1 MRDVAF
7 FDTNLLVYAAL
18 QPDPRSERAR
28 GLLARGGTVSVQV
41 LNEFANVARRKLRKP
56 WTEVAQALSD
66 IRAFCPPPLPIT
78 LATHE
83 AALGIAGRLGYG
95 FYDSLVIASALE
107 AGCVRLYSEDMQDG
121 QVIEGTLTIRNPFA
135 P

>member
-1 MRDVAF
+1 MRDIAF

-28 GLLARGGTVSVQV
+28 GLLAQGGTVSVQV
-41 LNEFANVARRKLRKP
+41 MNEFANVARRKLRKP

-66 IRAFCPPPLPIT
+66 IRAFCSPPLPIT

-95 FYDSLVIASALE
+95 LYDSLVIASALE
-107 AGCVRLYSEDMQDG
+107 AGCVRLYSEDMQDE

>member
-1 MRDVAF
+1 VRGVAF

-28 GLLARGGTVSVQV
+28 DLLARGGAVSVQV

-56 WTEVAQALSD
+56 WTEVTQALSD
-66 IRAFCPPPLPIT
+66 IRAFCSPPLPIT
-78 LATHE
+78 LTTHE

-95 FYDSLVIASALE
+95 LYDSLVIASALE

-121 QVIEGTLTIRNPFA
+121 QVIEGTLTIRNPFV